1 MEAVCSSVVVLVFR
15 KLVMLNVITLQ
26 TITEGSDP

>member
-15 KLVMLNVITLQ
+15 NLVMLYVITLQ
-26 TITEGSDP
+26 TITEGSYP